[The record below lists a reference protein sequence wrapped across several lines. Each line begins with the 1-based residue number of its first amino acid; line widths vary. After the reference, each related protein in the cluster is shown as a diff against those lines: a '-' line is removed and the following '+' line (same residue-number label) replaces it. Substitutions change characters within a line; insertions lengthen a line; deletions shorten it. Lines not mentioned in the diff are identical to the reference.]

1 MSDKVIS
8 DQHQMYQ
15 EYSQAEDTERSAH
28 HYEQH
33 PQFYYYFTGGEWN
46 VYSCSFWPTEQST
59 ITEAQQ
65 SKLDMLA
72 KEMQLKPGMRI
83 LDVGCGWGGPLTYL
97 CKTYGVTGVGI
108 TVSPKQRDEAIAR
121 ALRYGVDAKFF
132 VCHWENFT
140 DEQGF
145 DAVYSDEV
153 IVHFFNLSGFFA
165 HCWKLLKMDGR
176 MVHKELHFTHKRHTK
191 FGRTGEHA
199 HAVFAFSGS
208 YRLLAEELQMLN
220 DTGFEIVQ
228 VTQIPITQYMRTMDF
243 WLHNLFENREAI
255 KSLVGEQVYSDFR
268 KYIKIYRW
276 AFTTN
281 SLTLDVLTSKKV
293 DPEVTPQGQ

>member
-1 MSDKVIS
+1 MTNNPIS
-8 DQHQMYQ
+8 DEHQMYQ
-15 EYSQAEDTERSAH
+15 AYPQEEETQRSAY

-46 VYSCSFWPTEQST
+46 VYSCIIWPNEEST
-59 ITEAQQ
+59 PTEAQQ
-65 SKLDMLA
+65 AKLDLLA

-108 TVSPKQRDEAIAR
+108 TVSPKQRDEAEAR
-121 ALRYGVDAKFF
+121 AARYGVDAKFQLT
-132 VCHWENFT
+132 HWENFF

-145 DAVYSDEV
+145 DAIYSDEV
-153 IVHFFNLSGFFA
+153 IVHFFNLSAFFA
-165 HCWKLLKMDGR
+165 HCGQMLHDGGR
-176 MVHKELHFTHKRHTK
+176 MVHKELHFTHKRHTQ

-199 HAVFAFSGS
+199 HAVFGFSGS
-208 YRLLAEELQMLN
+208 YRLLAEELQLLH
-220 DTGFEIVQ
+220 DADFEVVQ
-228 VTQIPITQYMRTMDF
+228 VTQIPIAQYQRTMDF

-255 KSLVGEQVYSDFR
+255 KALVGEQVYSDFR

-281 SLTLDVLTSKKV
+281 ALTLDVITSQKV
-293 DPEVTPQGQ
+293 TAK